1 MNSKKTYEAF
11 MEAVCKKFGCVDAIP
26 ALKKGFTAYCEA
38 VSQYEDPGES
48 DFNSDIEKF
57 NARLDKYKDKYGDL
71 IGNDHEAFKHVVPF
85 KLRKEY
91 EEDPDTFNKNY
102 GGSIDAPDNPDP
114 RDYFQTKGTYNF
126 AKKPAG
132 FNNLSKDARHLLRA
146 DRARFGVNGIAEIIQ
161 RIPNVSRDQVD
172 FIRSMMLMRN
182 VSLGCAIQF
191 CIDHPDLVDAY
202 ENPKSGGQEG
212 FIEWDAEQRRIEQQ
226 VADECGNGGES
237 LESGENVYMAD

>member
-1 MNSKKTYEAF
+1 MNNKKTYEAF

-57 NARLDKYKDKYGDL
+57 NAKLDKYKDKYGDL
-71 IGNDHEAFKHVVPF
+71 IGKDHEAFKHVVPF
-85 KLRKEY
+85 KR
-91 EEDPDTFNKNY
+91 Y
-102 GGSIDAPDNPDP
+102 GGRIDAPENPDP

-126 AKKPAG
+126 EKKPDG
-132 FNNLSKDARHLLRA
+132 FNNLSKDARHLLRS

-212 FIEWDAEQRRIEQQ
+212 FIEWDAVQRRIEQQ
-226 VADECGNGGES
+226 VADECGQGGES
-237 LESGENVYMAD
+237 LESGENVYMDD